1 MGVSEPGLNLVQT
14 RATPISLEMGSLE
27 DLRMA
32 ENGADVFFRCVYSL
46 EFIDWFIKLEKYMI
60 ENVIYFTLM

>member
-1 MGVSEPGLNLVQT
+1 MGVSEPGLNLDQT

-27 DLRMA
+27 DPRMA
-32 ENGADVFFRCVYSL
+32 ENSADVFLRCVHSL
-46 EFIDWFIKLEKYMI
+46 EFIDWFMKLEKYMT

>member
-27 DLRMA
+27 DPRMA
-32 ENGADVFFRCVYSL
+32 ENNADVFHRCVHSL
-46 EFIDWFIKLEKYMI
+46 EFIDWFMKLEKYMI

>member
-14 RATPISLEMGSLE
+14 RATPTSLETGSLE
-27 DLRMA
+27 DPRMA
-32 ENGADVFFRCVYSL
+32 ENNADVFRRCVHSL
-46 EFIDWFIKLEKYMI
+46 EFIDWFMKLEKYMI